1 MFAKDYFTLYYTYRL
16 ESFSTKTAFRKRVLE
31 IYQKEARIAG
41 FQLDKDGQ
49 LIQISLLDA
58 AKETTNLFYRWSEK
72 NKNKMNWR
80 SLAVLN
86 SRLEIK
92 PEQAVDQGR
101 VLQAQPVAVEAK
113 PVEAQPVQAQPV
125 AVEAKPV
132 DEDVPPVGAQPEVRS
147 EAQSME
153 AQPEIRSEL
162 PSEAQSVQTRKSK
175 RTKHK
180 APSSTKRK
188 SKRQRKAIV
197 VQYHTRSKT
206 RKLREADDTERDSLE
221 SRMQPLVRSRD
232 SYYHQSRM
240 LVPSPDL
247 DRFKKQCRQFLA
259 RMIKEPLDSPCGFP
273 VVLEMPNSN
282 YPLINILRHAP
293 IRILFGCEKSINGN
307 YALRYAYSSGSGKGT
322 VGTDPRTFQIRLL
335 EDELKEAAVLIKE
348 ILQEQNF
355 PDMSILDFNSAEMKI
370 YMGKAI
376 KAAGGANLKAFQND
390 KLGFHCDQIY
400 SKKGEFLVHMNS
412 QEQWTPVVIASFG
425 ATRKLTFKLVD
436 VNDKKKNKTAIANFV
451 VEMKD
456 GDVFLLCPADEYPTK
471 YITRSICKWTH
482 GVDALE
488 KDDDFSVA
496 MMFRVATNTVQVNRS
511 SNKKI
516 LTTDDK
522 ESLESVIN
530 TTQKAGWKKR
540 STHFDQNDQQL
551 TKFMMY
557 EACKV
562 HEKIQ
567 ECSAKIIQKL
577 ES

>member
-1 MFAKDYFTLYYTYRL
+1 MKSNQNRP
-16 ESFSTKTAFRKRVLE
+16 SIKGVCSKR
-31 IYQKEARIAG
+31 
-41 FQLDKDGQ
+41 
-49 LIQISLLDA
+49 
-58 AKETTNLFYRWSEK
+58 N
-72 NKNKMNWR
+72 
-80 SLAVLN
+80 
-86 SRLEIK
+86 
-92 PEQAVDQGR
+92 
-101 VLQAQPVAVEAK
+101 QPVAVEAK

-376 KAAGGANLKAFQND
+376 KAAGGASLKALQND
-390 KLGFHCDQIY
+390 KLGFHCDQTY
-400 SKKGEFLVHMNS
+400 SKNGKFMIHANS
-412 QEQWTPVVIASFG
+412 QEPWTPVVIASFG
-425 ATRKLTFKLVD
+425 ATRKMTFKLVD
-436 VNDKKKNKTAIANFV
+436 VNDKKKNKTAIAQFV
-451 VEMKD
+451 IEMKD

-471 YITRSICKWTH
+471 YITRTICKWTH
-482 GVDALE
+482 GIQGLE
-488 KDDDFSVA
+488 NDDDFSA
-496 MMFRVATNTVQVNRS
+496 AIMFRVASDTEKVNRRT
-511 SNKKI
+511 NKKV
-516 LTTDDK
+516 LSKSDK
-522 ESLESVIN
+522 ESLAKVIN
-530 TTQKAGWKKR
+530 TSGKPAGRKKR
-540 STHFDQNDQQL
+540 STHYDRNKYRLVEFLKYQAD
-551 TKFMMY
+551 
-557 EACKV
+557 KV
-562 HEKIQ
+562 HHKMQ
-567 ECSAKIIQKL
+567 ECAADIMNKV
-577 ES
+577 ET